1 MFMKG
6 SKEKKEHML
15 IMIAVAFLLIGAT
28 LVIFLMA
35 VSPGKPESCKERN
48 AGDSICEKVFL
59 NIGGVRQGMF
69 IKGKDSGNPVLLY
82 VHGGPSFSEFFLVEK
97 YPTGLEEYFTVC
109 YWDQRGGGLSVS
121 REVTGES
128 MTLEQFASD
137 MIEVTNY
144 LRVRFRKEKIYLMAH
159 SGGTPFAIR
168 AVADNPQL
176 FHSYVGVAQITKQ
189 AESERLNYKYMIDRY
204 ASMGNTKMV
213 SKLKEYPLL
222 EDDSYLLP
230 FFNSV
235 LRDKSMHPLGI
246 GTMRNM
252 TSIMTGVFYPVWMC
266 RAYTVREKFN
276 IWYSKFSFVN
286 KSGLRAEVIG
296 LDIPQLIPSLE
307 VPVYFISGRYDMTVN
322 RDLSKEYLEKL
333 ECPVK
338 GFYTFENSA
347 HSPMYEE
354 PARFLEIIITD
365 VLNNTTKL
373 VDREGS

>member
-1 MFMKG
+1 
-6 SKEKKEHML
+6 
-15 IMIAVAFLLIGAT
+15 MIAVAFLLIVAT
-28 LVIFLMA
+28 LVIFLVV
-35 VSPGKPESCKERN
+35 VSPGKPGSCQDKI

-97 YPTGLEEYFTVC
+97 YPTGLEDYFTVC

-213 SKLKEYPLL
+213 SKLKEYTLL

-296 LDIPQLIPSLE
+296 LNIPQLIPSLE
-307 VPVYFISGRYDMTVN
+307 VPVYYISGRYDMTVN
-322 RDLSKEYLEKL
+322 HDLSKEYLEKL

-354 PARFLEIIITD
+354 PARFLEIMITD

-373 VDREGS
+373 ADRNDVKVN